1 MRNIGVGKRVGTQ
14 QNINSGLLLYYLMDH
29 AAFELSLVSAE
40 VRSEV
45 VQDSCTYAQH
55 RLSHLNNCAQ
65 ILMRKM
71 KRLLEA

>member
-1 MRNIGVGKRVGTQ
+1 
-14 QNINSGLLLYYLMDH
+14 MDH

-45 VQDSCTYAQH
+45 IHDNCSYAQH

-65 ILMRKM
+65 ILLRKM
-71 KRLLEA
+71 QRLLEA